1 MKRILAVM
9 DDILKRALVLIPAYN
24 EEAALPALVD
34 EVRAAVPN
42 VDIVVINDC
51 SLDHT
56 ANVARKLGVYVLD
69 LPCNLGVGGAVQAG
83 FRYAFDRGYQ
93 YVIRCDGDGQH
104 PPSEIPKLIAAMKSG
119 DADLVVGSRFLEDDK
134 DSYKSTTL
142 RSAGIH
148 GLSFLLTLICR
159 ARVTDPTSG
168 FQMINRPLL
177 AYFAH
182 SYPLD
187 YPEPESLALLRRQGY
202 RFREVGA
209 RFRPRLTG
217 QSSIHSSGAIYYM
230 FKVGLALLVDRARTV
245 NPRYARHNIMEAL

>member
-182 SYPLD
+182 FYALD
-187 YPEPESLALLRRQGY
+187 YP
-202 RFREVGA
+202 
-209 RFRPRLTG
+209 
-217 QSSIHSSGAIYYM
+217 
-230 FKVGLALLVDRARTV
+230 
-245 NPRYARHNIMEAL
+245 